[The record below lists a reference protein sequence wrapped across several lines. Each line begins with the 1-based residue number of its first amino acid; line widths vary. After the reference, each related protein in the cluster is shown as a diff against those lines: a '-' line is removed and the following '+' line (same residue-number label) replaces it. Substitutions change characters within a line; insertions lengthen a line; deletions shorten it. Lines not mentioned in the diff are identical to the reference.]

1 MQSLVRLE
9 VAKEEFKNLMRVL
22 LPQEFYYMEFLYVKR
37 ALEKRRIRLSEKE
50 FKKILALLFREGYWE
65 WVDFNRGTVRQNHI

>member
-1 MQSLVRLE
+1 MRSLARVE
-9 VAKEEFKNLMRVL
+9 TVKEEFKNLMRVL

-37 ALEKRRIRLSEKE
+37 TLERRKIRLSEKE

-65 WVDFNRGTVRQNHI
+65 WVDFKKGIVRQNHI